1 MIDACDPDADLD
13 TLRKLIRMNT
23 GKTIKLTREEI
34 CGVYDDIQGG
44 KLPLPPLV
52 MNSSKTYLID
62 KKSPLTS
69 KDYELFFSS
78 TVKRK
83 DLVRLARKAGVKK
96 FENLKKYDLR
106 DAIGKRL
113 SGMNVQ
119 EPVKFSRKRILTKKS
134 IVPKDNVGLLNNG
147 GLANESNRL
156 NNGGPTNEPNRL
168 NNGGPTNEPNR
179 LNNGGPT
186 NEPNRFNNVGV
197 KNEPNRF
204 NNVGVK
210 NEPNRLNNGFPKT
223 VKFKPPSFV
232 QASTNSQPSS
242 RISFPKGSM
251 FMKGSKPKFLGGNVA
266 AAPKIVNQGGG
277 NLAPK
282 TVNRGVGNN
291 KVVPN
296 KKTSF
301 FGGFFGGSKPKT
313 KNVGIEPE
321 PNTRVLPN
329 KKNEPVPNRKNRT
342 VPNKKNVVTPNNQ
355 VVPNKKT
362 SFFGGFFGGFKPK
375 TKNVGIKPEP
385 NTRVFPNK
393 KNDIVPNRKNR
404 TVPNRKNEPITNKKN
419 EIVPNKKN
427 EPIPNKKNNV
437 TPNNQVVPNNKKNE
451 PIPNKKNNVTPN
463 NQVVPNNKKN
473 EIVPNNKKKKNVIRM
488 GKRRAIL
495 NEISKHTNK
504 RITSLKGRAAN
515 PFRTAE
521 EYNQIAQN
529 VKKMVN
535 LVASE
540 NTFNAGAELNK
551 QLNNEAKRQNRAKKN
566 NGNNFNAG
574 AELNKQLNIEANRQT
589 RNQDEKNFNASAELN
604 KQLNIKGKEI
614 NKMNTNKKV
623 REGVEF
629 KLKQVKGLTNTDI
642 EEFMKKWNT
651 SKNKTIFNQARK
663 RGEGRIKGKKVK
675 NERNKPKEENNFNAS
690 AAMNQLNLAPKK
702 NSLMKKAKTE
712 VGRFGGRIGKWDP
725 AIKNAKSNATLVNLE
740 KQLNKKIELRK
751 EIQVSKIG
759 PIKKRGHLEK
769 VMQLKNNVGQ
779 RRKIF
784 EQQLV
789 NLAQNTKKK
798 ELSKYITG
806 LNIPT
811 ENKSRYVKQTN
822 KPGANLDLIRRTV
835 NKQVEE
841 KIANASKSLVAGAIG
856 KIQAKENK
864 NIANASKSL
873 VSGAIEQVKKK
884 DEAATKIQA
893 VVRGKKNRNAA
904 MNKKRAEF
912 TELAKKTKTNFSKN
926 IAAMKN
932 MKNAFKL
939 RGRIEGAVL
948 KNKSTENAKAL
959 GGKARVN
966 PLFENSFDGGLRLG
980 NNNDNNGEISAAA
993 LTPKP
998 PNAPKPNKP
1007 SFRAI
1012 VQKNKEKRV
1021 MNAVKLAGKKVE
1033 LSRASGPERV
1043 KMARNLAPKTQ
1054 ENVKKVANAVKV
1066 FNRQSATSVIN
1077 RLKKLTPVEKTQY
1090 KGKIARA
1097 NTKNDIR
1104 EIQESAVRVDARKKF
1119 EEDEKKEE
1127 ERKKK
1132 ANMEAER
1139 VRKLSEKKRIREAAE
1154 KSAASAKKML
1164 TETDKM
1170 KAKAKADKAFNDKL
1184 AEKRRLLRERE
1195 AKSEPKKRKSKK
1207 K

>member
-1 MIDACDPDADLD
+1 M
-13 TLRKLIRMNT
+13 
-23 GKTIKLTREEI
+23 
-34 CGVYDDIQGG
+34 
-44 KLPLPPLV
+44 
-52 MNSSKTYLID
+52 
-62 KKSPLTS
+62 
-69 KDYELFFSS
+69 
-78 TVKRK
+78 
-83 DLVRLARKAGVKK
+83 
-96 FENLKKYDLR
+96 
-106 DAIGKRL
+106 
-113 SGMNVQ
+113 
-119 EPVKFSRKRILTKKS
+119 
-134 IVPKDNVGLLNNG
+134 
-147 GLANESNRL
+147 
-156 NNGGPTNEPNRL
+156 
-168 NNGGPTNEPNR
+168 
-179 LNNGGPT
+179 
-186 NEPNRFNNVGV
+186 
-197 KNEPNRF
+197 
-204 NNVGVK
+204 
-210 NEPNRLNNGFPKT
+210 
-223 VKFKPPSFV
+223 
-232 QASTNSQPSS
+232 
-242 RISFPKGSM
+242 
-251 FMKGSKPKFLGGNVA
+251 
-266 AAPKIVNQGGG
+266 
-277 NLAPK
+277 
-282 TVNRGVGNN
+282 
-291 KVVPN
+291 
-296 KKTSF
+296 
-301 FGGFFGGSKPKT
+301 
-313 KNVGIEPE
+313 
-321 PNTRVLPN
+321 
-329 KKNEPVPNRKNRT
+329 
-342 VPNKKNVVTPNNQ
+342 TPN
-355 VVPNKKT
+355 
-362 SFFGGFFGGFKPK
+362 
-375 TKNVGIKPEP
+375 
-385 NTRVFPNK
+385 
-393 KNDIVPNRKNR
+393 
-404 TVPNRKNEPITNKKN
+404 NKKN

-427 EPIPNKKNNV
+427 EPVPNKKNNV
-437 TPNNQVVPNNKKNE
+437 TPKN
-451 PIPNKKNNVTPN
+451 
-463 NQVVPNNKKN
+463 
-473 EIVPNNKKKKNVIRM
+473 KKNVIRM
-488 GKRRAIL
+488 GKRQKIL

-521 EYNQIAQN
+521 QYNQIAQN

-551 QLNNEAKRQNRAKKN
+551 QLN
-566 NGNNFNAG
+566 
-574 AELNKQLNIEANRQT
+574 IESNRQV
-589 RNQDEKNFNASAELN
+589 RNQNEKNFNASAELN

-614 NKMNTNKKV
+614 NKANTNKKV
-623 REGVEF
+623 RNGVEF
-629 KLKQVKGLTNTDI
+629 KIKQVKGLTNADI
-642 EEFMKKWNT
+642 QEFMKKWDT

-690 AAMNQLNLAPKK
+690 AAINQLNLAPTK
-702 NSLMKKAKTE
+702 NKLMKKAKDE
-712 VGRFGGRIGKWDP
+712 VGRFAGRIGKWDP

-740 KQLNKKIELRK
+740 KQMNKKIELRK
-751 EIQVSKIG
+751 EIQMSKIG

-784 EQQLV
+784 EEQLT
-789 NLAQNTKKK
+789 N
-798 ELSKYITG
+798 LSKKGERNTLKKYIQG
-806 LNIPT
+806 LNIPR
-811 ENKSRYVKQTN
+811 ENKTGYIKRIDAPN
-822 KPGANLDLIRRTV
+822 ANLSLIRASA
-835 NKQVEE
+835 NKQVNQ
-841 KIANASKSLVAGAIG
+841 KISNASKSLVSGVIG

-893 VVRGKKNRNAA
+893 AVRGKKNRNAA

-926 IAAMKN
+926 IASMKN

-939 RGRIEGAVL
+939 RGRIEGAVR
-948 KNKSTENAKAL
+948 KNKSAENAKAL

-966 PLFENSFDGGLRLG
+966 PLFENSFNGGLRLG
-980 NNNDNNGEISAAA
+980 NNNNNSEISAAA

-1033 LSRASGPERV
+1033 LSRASGPDRV

-1077 RLKKLTPVEKTQY
+1077 RLKKLTPAEKTQY
-1090 KGKIARA
+1090 KGKIGRA
-1097 NTKNDIR
+1097 STKIEIR
-1104 EIQESAVRVDARKKF
+1104 DIQESAVRVDARKKF
-1119 EEDEKKEE
+1119 EEDKKKEE

-1132 ANMEAER
+1132 ANVEAER
-1139 VRKLSEKKRIREAAE
+1139 VRKLSEKKKIREAAE

>member
-1 MIDACDPDADLD
+1 
-13 TLRKLIRMNT
+13 
-23 GKTIKLTREEI
+23 
-34 CGVYDDIQGG
+34 
-44 KLPLPPLV
+44 
-52 MNSSKTYLID
+52 
-62 KKSPLTS
+62 
-69 KDYELFFSS
+69 
-78 TVKRK
+78 
-83 DLVRLARKAGVKK
+83 
-96 FENLKKYDLR
+96 
-106 DAIGKRL
+106 
-113 SGMNVQ
+113 
-119 EPVKFSRKRILTKKS
+119 
-134 IVPKDNVGLLNNG
+134 
-147 GLANESNRL
+147 
-156 NNGGPTNEPNRL
+156 
-168 NNGGPTNEPNR
+168 
-179 LNNGGPT
+179 
-186 NEPNRFNNVGV
+186 
-197 KNEPNRF
+197 
-204 NNVGVK
+204 
-210 NEPNRLNNGFPKT
+210 
-223 VKFKPPSFV
+223 
-232 QASTNSQPSS
+232 
-242 RISFPKGSM
+242 
-251 FMKGSKPKFLGGNVA
+251 
-266 AAPKIVNQGGG
+266 
-277 NLAPK
+277 
-282 TVNRGVGNN
+282 
-291 KVVPN
+291 
-296 KKTSF
+296 
-301 FGGFFGGSKPKT
+301 
-313 KNVGIEPE
+313 
-321 PNTRVLPN
+321 
-329 KKNEPVPNRKNRT
+329 
-342 VPNKKNVVTPNNQ
+342 
-355 VVPNKKT
+355 
-362 SFFGGFFGGFKPK
+362 
-375 TKNVGIKPEP
+375 
-385 NTRVFPNK
+385 
-393 KNDIVPNRKNR
+393 
-404 TVPNRKNEPITNKKN
+404 
-419 EIVPNKKN
+419 
-427 EPIPNKKNNV
+427 
-437 TPNNQVVPNNKKNE
+437 
-451 PIPNKKNNVTPN
+451 
-463 NQVVPNNKKN
+463 
-473 EIVPNNKKKKNVIRM
+473 M
-488 GKRRAIL
+488 GKRQKIL

-521 EYNQIAQN
+521 QYNQIAQN

-551 QLNNEAKRQNRAKKN
+551 QLNIESDRQV
-566 NGNNFNAG
+566 
-574 AELNKQLNIEANRQT
+574 
-589 RNQDEKNFNASAELN
+589 RNQNEKNFNASAELN
-604 KQLNIKGKEI
+604 KQLNIKGEEI
-614 NKMNTNKKV
+614 NKANTNKKV
-623 REGVEF
+623 RNGVEF
-629 KLKQVKGLTNTDI
+629 KLKQVKGLTNADI
-642 EEFMKKWNT
+642 QEFMKKWDT

-690 AAMNQLNLAPKK
+690 AAINQLNLAPKK

-712 VGRFGGRIGKWDP
+712 VGRFAGRIGKWDP

-740 KQLNKKIELRK
+740 KQMNKKIELRK
-751 EIQVSKIG
+751 EIQMSKIG

-784 EQQLV
+784 EEQLT
-789 NLAQNTKKK
+789 N
-798 ELSKYITG
+798 LSKKGERNTLKKYIQG
-806 LNIPT
+806 LNIPR
-811 ENKSRYVKQTN
+811 ENKTGYIKRIDAPN
-822 KPGANLDLIRRTV
+822 ANLSLIRASA
-835 NKQVEE
+835 NKQVNQ
-841 KIANASKSLVAGAIG
+841 KISNASKSLVSGVIG

-893 VVRGKKNRNAA
+893 AVRGKKNRNAA

-926 IAAMKN
+926 IASMKN

-939 RGRIEGAVL
+939 RGRIEGAVR
-948 KNKSTENAKAL
+948 KNKSAENAKAL

-966 PLFENSFDGGLRLG
+966 PLFENSFNGGLRLG
-980 NNNDNNGEISAAA
+980 NDNNNGEA

-1033 LSRASGPERV
+1033 LSRASGPDRV

-1077 RLKKLTPVEKTQY
+1077 RLKKLTPAEKTQY
-1090 KGKIARA
+1090 KGKIGRA
-1097 NTKNDIR
+1097 STKIEIR
-1104 EIQESAVRVDARKKF
+1104 DIQESAVRVDARKKF
-1119 EEDEKKEE
+1119 EEDKKKEE

-1132 ANMEAER
+1132 ANVEAER
-1139 VRKLSEKKRIREAAE
+1139 VRKLSEKKKIREAAE

>member
-1 MIDACDPDADLD
+1 M
-13 TLRKLIRMNT
+13 
-23 GKTIKLTREEI
+23 
-34 CGVYDDIQGG
+34 
-44 KLPLPPLV
+44 
-52 MNSSKTYLID
+52 
-62 KKSPLTS
+62 
-69 KDYELFFSS
+69 
-78 TVKRK
+78 
-83 DLVRLARKAGVKK
+83 
-96 FENLKKYDLR
+96 
-106 DAIGKRL
+106 
-113 SGMNVQ
+113 
-119 EPVKFSRKRILTKKS
+119 
-134 IVPKDNVGLLNNG
+134 
-147 GLANESNRL
+147 
-156 NNGGPTNEPNRL
+156 
-168 NNGGPTNEPNR
+168 
-179 LNNGGPT
+179 
-186 NEPNRFNNVGV
+186 
-197 KNEPNRF
+197 
-204 NNVGVK
+204 
-210 NEPNRLNNGFPKT
+210 
-223 VKFKPPSFV
+223 
-232 QASTNSQPSS
+232 
-242 RISFPKGSM
+242 
-251 FMKGSKPKFLGGNVA
+251 
-266 AAPKIVNQGGG
+266 
-277 NLAPK
+277 
-282 TVNRGVGNN
+282 
-291 KVVPN
+291 
-296 KKTSF
+296 
-301 FGGFFGGSKPKT
+301 
-313 KNVGIEPE
+313 
-321 PNTRVLPN
+321 
-329 KKNEPVPNRKNRT
+329 
-342 VPNKKNVVTPNNQ
+342 
-355 VVPNKKT
+355 
-362 SFFGGFFGGFKPK
+362 
-375 TKNVGIKPEP
+375 
-385 NTRVFPNK
+385 
-393 KNDIVPNRKNR
+393 
-404 TVPNRKNEPITNKKN
+404 
-419 EIVPNKKN
+419 
-427 EPIPNKKNNV
+427 
-437 TPNNQVVPNNKKNE
+437 
-451 PIPNKKNNVTPN
+451 
-463 NQVVPNNKKN
+463 
-473 EIVPNNKKKKNVIRM
+473 IRM
-488 GKRRAIL
+488 GKRQKIL

-521 EYNQIAQN
+521 QYNQIAQN

-551 QLNNEAKRQNRAKKN
+551 QLN
-566 NGNNFNAG
+566 
-574 AELNKQLNIEANRQT
+574 IESNRQV
-589 RNQDEKNFNASAELN
+589 RNQNEKNFNASAELN
-604 KQLNIKGKEI
+604 KQLDAKGKEI
-614 NKMNTNKKV
+614 NKANTNKKV
-623 REGVEF
+623 RNGVEF
-629 KLKQVKGLTNTDI
+629 KLKQVKGLTNADI
-642 EEFMKKWNT
+642 QEFMKKWDT

-690 AAMNQLNLAPKK
+690 AAINQLNLAPTK
-702 NSLMKKAKTE
+702 NKLMKKAKTE
-712 VGRFGGRIGKWDP
+712 VGRFAGRIGKWDP

-740 KQLNKKIELRK
+740 KQMNKKIELRK
-751 EIQVSKIG
+751 EIQMSKIG

-784 EQQLV
+784 EEQLT
-789 NLAQNTKKK
+789 N
-798 ELSKYITG
+798 LSKKGERNTLKKYIQG
-806 LNIPT
+806 LNIPR
-811 ENKSRYVKQTN
+811 ENKTGYIKRIDAPN
-822 KPGANLDLIRRTV
+822 ANLSLIRASA
-835 NKQVEE
+835 NKQVNQ
-841 KIANASKSLVAGAIG
+841 KISNASKSLVSGAIG

-939 RGRIEGAVL
+939 RGRIEGAVR
-948 KNKSTENAKAL
+948 KNKSAENAKAL

-966 PLFENSFDGGLRLG
+966 PLFENSF
-980 NNNDNNGEISAAA
+980 NGEISAAA
-993 LTPKP
+993 LAPKP

-1077 RLKKLTPVEKTQY
+1077 RLKKLTPAEKTQY
-1090 KGKIARA
+1090 KGKIGRA
-1097 NTKNDIR
+1097 STKIEIR
-1104 EIQESAVRVDARKKF
+1104 DIQESAVRVDARKKF
-1119 EEDEKKEE
+1119 EEDKKKEE

-1132 ANMEAER
+1132 ANVEAER
-1139 VRKLSEKKRIREAAE
+1139 VRKLSEKKKIREAAE

>member
-1 MIDACDPDADLD
+1 M
-13 TLRKLIRMNT
+13 
-23 GKTIKLTREEI
+23 
-34 CGVYDDIQGG
+34 
-44 KLPLPPLV
+44 
-52 MNSSKTYLID
+52 
-62 KKSPLTS
+62 
-69 KDYELFFSS
+69 
-78 TVKRK
+78 
-83 DLVRLARKAGVKK
+83 
-96 FENLKKYDLR
+96 
-106 DAIGKRL
+106 
-113 SGMNVQ
+113 
-119 EPVKFSRKRILTKKS
+119 
-134 IVPKDNVGLLNNG
+134 
-147 GLANESNRL
+147 
-156 NNGGPTNEPNRL
+156 
-168 NNGGPTNEPNR
+168 
-179 LNNGGPT
+179 
-186 NEPNRFNNVGV
+186 
-197 KNEPNRF
+197 
-204 NNVGVK
+204 
-210 NEPNRLNNGFPKT
+210 
-223 VKFKPPSFV
+223 
-232 QASTNSQPSS
+232 
-242 RISFPKGSM
+242 
-251 FMKGSKPKFLGGNVA
+251 
-266 AAPKIVNQGGG
+266 
-277 NLAPK
+277 
-282 TVNRGVGNN
+282 
-291 KVVPN
+291 
-296 KKTSF
+296 
-301 FGGFFGGSKPKT
+301 
-313 KNVGIEPE
+313 
-321 PNTRVLPN
+321 
-329 KKNEPVPNRKNRT
+329 
-342 VPNKKNVVTPNNQ
+342 
-355 VVPNKKT
+355 
-362 SFFGGFFGGFKPK
+362 
-375 TKNVGIKPEP
+375 
-385 NTRVFPNK
+385 
-393 KNDIVPNRKNR
+393 
-404 TVPNRKNEPITNKKN
+404 
-419 EIVPNKKN
+419 
-427 EPIPNKKNNV
+427 
-437 TPNNQVVPNNKKNE
+437 
-451 PIPNKKNNVTPN
+451 
-463 NQVVPNNKKN
+463 
-473 EIVPNNKKKKNVIRM
+473 IRM
-488 GKRRAIL
+488 GKRQKVL
-495 NEISKHTNK
+495 NEIAKHTNK

-540 NTFNAGAELNK
+540 NTFNAAAELNK

-589 RNQDEKNFNASAELN
+589 RNQDEKNFNAAAELN

-614 NKMNTNKKV
+614 NKANTNKKV
-623 REGVEF
+623 RNGVEF
-629 KLKQVKGLTNTDI
+629 KLKQVKGLTNADI
-642 EEFMKKWNT
+642 QEFMKKWDT

-690 AAMNQLNLAPKK
+690 AAINQLNLAPTK
-702 NSLMKKAKTE
+702 NKLMKKAKTE
-712 VGRFGGRIGKWDP
+712 VGRFAGRIGKWDP

-740 KQLNKKIELRK
+740 KQMNKKIELRK
-751 EIQVSKIG
+751 EIQMSKIG

-789 NLAQNTKKK
+789 NLSQNAKKK
-798 ELSKYITG
+798 ELSKYIVG
-806 LNIPT
+806 LNIPA

-822 KPGANLDLIRRTV
+822 KPGANLNLIRRTV
-835 NKQVEE
+835 DKQVEE
-841 KIANASKSLVAGAIG
+841 KIANASKSLVSGAIG
-856 KIQAKENK
+856 KIQVKENK
-864 NIANASKSL
+864 NISNASKSL

-939 RGRIEGAVL
+939 RGRIEGAVR
-948 KNKSTENAKAL
+948 KNKSAENAKAL

-966 PLFENSFDGGLRLG
+966 PLFE
-980 NNNDNNGEISAAA
+980 EV
-993 LTPKP
+993 TPKP

-1021 MNAVKLAGKKVE
+1021 INAVKLAGKKVE

-1077 RLKKLTPVEKTQY
+1077 RLKKLTPAEKTQY
-1090 KGKIARA
+1090 KGKIGRA
-1097 NTKNDIR
+1097 STKIEIR
-1104 EIQESAVRVDARKKF
+1104 DIQESAVRVDARKKF
-1119 EEDEKKEE
+1119 EEDKKKEE

-1132 ANMEAER
+1132 ANVEAER
-1139 VRKLSEKKRIREAAE
+1139 VRKLSEKKKIREAAE